1 VARSR
6 DQSEL
11 PWPNA
16 VPVSLETGGGIPCR
30 TRRPNFLLKQN
41 SDMSVTQL
49 LAAAVANINFAV
61 DSLIVYY
68 GEHIVLQDQEDG
80 AIVENARLP
89 ISVL

>member
-1 VARSR
+1 
-6 DQSEL
+6 
-11 PWPNA
+11 
-16 VPVSLETGGGIPCR
+16 
-30 TRRPNFLLKQN
+30 
-41 SDMSVTQL
+41 MSVTQL